1 MLSNYT
7 MCPMI
12 PEFVVKYGEAKFKNG
27 FILGYLTGIT
37 VAVVVCMLSDK
48 QPPRGSDSIA
58 SALNGRR

>member
-1 MLSNYT
+1 MRSNYT

-12 PEFVVKYGEAKFKNG
+12 PDFVVKYGESKFKNG

-48 QPPRGSDSIA
+48 QS
-58 SALNGRR
+58 NGRR